1 MLASLKFPPTLP
13 SNRFFCCHC
22 TSSPRTE
29 QPTIDVVKY
38 KEAFAKRMAMAGLK
52 PHHRIAVGVSGGPDS
67 VALCVL
73 TSQWKKDALIGI
85 DEKDGFVDGLLSI
98 VVDHGLRKESKDE
111 ANVVHDRVSKL
122 GVRCEIAS
130 CDWLDG
136 RPKLGHL
143 QEAARDMRYQ
153 ILQNVC
159 LENQISVLL
168 IAHHADDQAELFIL
182 RLSRNSGVLGLSGT
196 AFISEL
202 FPTNIHYYGENSCT
216 NGILLVRPLLDFS
229 KEDMYEICRKG
240 GISWVEDPTNQS
252 PLFARNRI
260 RLSLGNSKIGTFRSE
275 VQALVSACRKTRS
288 FVDRICS
295 NLINQTVTVNSHGYV
310 TIDVEK
316 LDPSNVEDI
325 CLSKFITVIL
335 QFVSQR
341 HRPVRGRTSKLLL
354 EYVRNFP
361 IKTSLTAAACY
372 ICPAPRSNGTKILV
386 CCSVDSPLPSEMA
399 SSPKY
404 FCEGNKHFTN
414 DDVKDIL
421 MNAKS
426 YSDCLVL
433 PDASDVPFIHAT
445 TSESILGEAKRRRL
459 LSESTRESI
468 FLLQKEETKHFNAKT
483 ELISPEHESRQEIKH
498 SSTHLR
504 DVVGP
509 GQFHHFMNRFLLMW
523 RVQKLPAGEIASNWN
538 AELVSQD
545 FPCSSCVVGQ
555 EASLRTMVEAD
566 WLYLA
571 RLAKGQTMELCPE
584 DKLLSACKMGK
595 KVSCSD
601 YVRLSAQKALL
612 MLKLI
617 PVAARRGLPVL
628 VNSQG
633 LLLSIPNICFKYC
646 PYLSVSATYK
656 PRVPL
661 GGGHS
666 SFL

>member
-1 MLASLKFPPTLP
+1 
-13 SNRFFCCHC
+13 
-22 TSSPRTE
+22 
-29 QPTIDVVKY
+29 
-38 KEAFAKRMAMAGLK
+38 MAMAGLK

-73 TSQWKKDALIGI
+73 TSEWKKDALIGI
-85 DEKDGFVDGLLSI
+85 IDEKDGYIDGLLAI

-111 ANVVHDRVSKL
+111 ANVVYDRVSKL

-130 CDWLDG
+130 CDWLHG

-159 LENQISVLL
+159 VENQISVLL

-196 AFISEL
+196 AFVSEL
-202 FPTNIHYYGENSCT
+202 FLTKIHYYGEESCT

-229 KEDMYEICRKG
+229 KEDMYEICQKG
-240 GISWVEDPTNQS
+240 SILWVEDPTNQS
-252 PLFARNRI
+252 PLFTRNRI
-260 RLSLGNSKIGTFRSE
+260 RLSLRSLKVGTFRSE
-275 VQALVSACRKTRS
+275 VQALISACRKTRS

-295 NLINQTVTVNSHGYV
+295 NLRSQTVTVNAHGYA
-310 TIDVEK
+310 TIDVQK
-316 LDPSNVEDI
+316 LDPSSVEDI
-325 CLSKFITVIL
+325 CLSKFFTLIL

-361 IKTSLTAAACY
+361 IKLLEMVSLYLFISSVYHFFLLTSPHTSLTAAACY

-386 CCSVDSPLPSEMA
+386 CCSVDSPSPSEVA
-399 SSPKY
+399 SSHKY
-404 FCEGNKHFTN
+404 FHEGNTHFMTN
-414 DDVKDIL
+414 DVKDIL

-426 YSDCLVL
+426 YSDCMVL
-433 PDASDVPFIHAT
+433 PDASDVPFLQAT
-445 TSESILGEAKRRRL
+445 TSESILGEAKKHHL
-459 LSESTRESI
+459 LSESTHESI

-483 ELISPEHESRQEIKH
+483 EVLVPAHESMLQIK
-498 SSTHLR
+498 SPSTHVR
-504 DVVGP
+504 DAVGP
-509 GQFHHFMNRFLLMW
+509 GQFHHFMDRFLLMW
-523 RVQKLPAGEIASNWN
+523 RVQKQIMSDILPAGEIASNWN
-538 AELVSQD
+538 AELVCRD

-555 EASLRTMVEAD
+555 EATVRTMVEAD

-571 RLAKGQTMELCPE
+571 RLSKGQTMESCQE
-584 DKLLSACKMGK
+584 GKVLSACKMRK
-595 KVSCSD
+595 IFSCSD
-601 YVRLSAQKALL
+601 YVRLSAQTALL
-612 MLKLI
+612 MLKSI
-617 PVAARRGLPVL
+617 PLAARRGLPVL

-633 LLLSIPNICFKYC
+633 LLLSIPNICFRYC
-646 PYLSVSATYK
+646 PYLSVTATYK

>member
-1 MLASLKFPPTLP
+1 
-13 SNRFFCCHC
+13 
-22 TSSPRTE
+22 
-29 QPTIDVVKY
+29 
-38 KEAFAKRMAMAGLK
+38 
-52 PHHRIAVGVSGGPDS
+52 
-67 VALCVL
+67 
-73 TSQWKKDALIGI
+73 
-85 DEKDGFVDGLLSI
+85 
-98 VVDHGLRKESKDE
+98 
-111 ANVVHDRVSKL
+111 
-122 GVRCEIAS
+122 
-130 CDWLDG
+130 
-136 RPKLGHL
+136 
-143 QEAARDMRYQ
+143 YQ

-202 FPTNIHYYGENSCT
+202 FLQTSIT
-216 NGILLVRPLLDFS
+216 MVKIL
-229 KEDMYEICRKG
+229 ICRKG

-372 ICPAPRSNGTKILV
+372 ICPSPRSNGTKILV

-433 PDASDVPFIHAT
+433 PDASDVPFLHAT

-468 FLLQKEETKHFNAKT
+468 FLLQKEEIKRFNAKT

-523 RVQKLPAGEIASNWN
+523 RVQKLPA
-538 AELVSQD
+538 ELVSQD

-571 RLAKGQTMELCPE
+571 RLAKGQTMESCPE

-612 MLKLI
+612 MLKFI